1 MSAEEDL
8 IREIWRRWNTGER
21 QWDPE
26 LFDAEAEVH
35 SALTSGVFKGEEQI
49 LVWQDEIDQQFE
61 HWEVSAIKI
70 ESLSNGRVLVDGT
83 IKARGRG
90 SGLDLDQPASW
101 TAELRDGR
109 LWRLRNFIGQG
120 SAREAAEALG
130 WDVGS

>member
-8 IREIWRRWNTGER
+8 VREIWRRWNAGDR

-35 SALTSGVFKGEEQI
+35 SALTGGVFKGEEQI
-49 LVWQDEIDQQFE
+49 LAWQNEIDQQFE
-61 HWEVSAIKI
+61 QWEVSAVEI
-70 ESLSNGRVLVDGT
+70 ESLSGGRVLVDGM

-90 SGLDLDQPASW
+90 SGMDLDQPASW
-101 TAELRDGR
+101 TVELRDGR
-109 LWRLRNFIGQG
+109 VWRLRNFIGQG
-120 SAREAAEALG
+120 SAREAAETLG